1 MGEFTDTERV
11 AIKDIFAKID
21 TEAVGPTALSRYMY
35 VYPWSKKYFR
45 DLGTL
50 SNADA
55 VKSNPSVSAHGK
67 VVMDVLA
74 RAAQNLD
81 NTKAMHAELSGL
93 QKLKVDPDYFRLL
106 AHSITVEVA
115 THLGKDFT
123 PELNAAFQK
132 FMDVTVS
139 MQGKQNH

>member
-21 TEAVGPTALSRYMY
+21 TEAVGPAALSRLLV
-35 VYPWSKKYFR
+35 VYPYTHKFL
-45 DLGTL
+45 DDVGTL

-67 VVMDVLA
+67 VVMHGLT

-81 NTKAMHAELSGL
+81 NTKAMHEELSGL
-93 QKLKVDPDYFRLL
+93 QKLKVDPGNFRLL
-106 AHSITVEVA
+106 ANSITIEVA
-115 THLGKDFT
+115 TRLGKDFT
-123 PELNAAFQK
+123 PKVNAAFQK

-139 MQGKQNH
+139 VQGKQNH